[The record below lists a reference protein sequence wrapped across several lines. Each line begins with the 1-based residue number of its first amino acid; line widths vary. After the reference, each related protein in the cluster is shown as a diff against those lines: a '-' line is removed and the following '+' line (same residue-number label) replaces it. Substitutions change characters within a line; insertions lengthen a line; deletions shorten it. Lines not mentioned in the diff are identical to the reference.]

1 VDQFSIKSVLLIDDD
16 PAATF
21 INKVFI
27 RNLPLDVEVYSA
39 SDGKDA
45 LDLLDEISI
54 SLDGQQPFVPCLLIL
69 DIKMP
74 VMDGWEFLDTY
85 THRYSQEIKNNITIV
100 VTTMSEDERDI
111 IKASNN
117 PMIKE
122 FVQKPLSD
130 EKLLEIVEKH
140 FMVKQH

>member
-1 VDQFSIKSVLLIDDD
+1 VAEFSIKSVLLVDDD

-39 SDGKDA
+39 TDGKDA
-45 LDLLDEISI
+45 LDLLDEMSI
-54 SLDGQQPFVPCLLIL
+54 SLNGEQSFIPCLLIL
-69 DIKMP
+69 DISMP
-74 VMDGWEFLDTY
+74 VMDGWEFLDAY
-85 THRYSQEIKNNITIV
+85 TQRYSQEIKNKITIV

-122 FVQKPLSD
+122 FVHKPLSD
-130 EKLLEIVEKH
+130 EKLFEIVEKH
-140 FMVKQH
+140 FMEEQH

>member
-1 VDQFSIKSVLLIDDD
+1 MSPFSLKSVLLVDDD
-16 PAATF
+16 PAAIF

-39 SDGKDA
+39 GDGKDA

-54 SLDGQQPFVPCLLIL
+54 SLNGEQAFVPCLLIL

-74 VMDGWEFLDTY
+74 VMDGWEFLDAY
-85 THRYSQEIKNNITIV
+85 TQRYSQEIKNKITVV
-100 VTTMSEDERDI
+100 VTTQSEDERDI
-111 IKASNN
+111 IRASNN

-122 FVQKPLSD
+122 FVHKPLSD
-130 EKLLEIVEKH
+130 EKLLEIVETH
-140 FMVKQH
+140 FMEEQL

>member
-1 VDQFSIKSVLLIDDD
+1 MAEFSIKSVLLVDDD

-39 SDGKDA
+39 TDGKDA
-45 LDLLDEISI
+45 LDLLDEMSI
-54 SLDGQQPFVPCLLIL
+54 SLNGEQSFIPCLLIL
-69 DIKMP
+69 DISMP
-74 VMDGWEFLDTY
+74 VMDGWEFLDAY
-85 THRYSQEIKNNITIV
+85 TQRYSQEIKNKITIV

-122 FVQKPLSD
+122 FVHKPLSD
-130 EKLLEIVEKH
+130 EKLFEIVEKH
-140 FMVKQH
+140 FMEEQH